1 VQLHSSEYLNSAQLA
16 PGSVLIVGGGN
27 SGAEIA
33 LDLSRSHAVKLV
45 GPDAGAVPLPMNRFF
60 AFLLMRVVFHRVLT
74 LGNALGRKLRP
85 KMMHMATPL
94 IRTKRANLVAAGV
107 ELLTERVQAVRDGL
121 PMLASGRA
129 LSVNNV
135 VWCTGFHAHFP
146 WIDLPIFDGERE
158 PQHDAGVVTSEPGMY
173 FVGLPFLY
181 SMSSSMV
188 HGVGR
193 DARRIAGLAAAR
205 AEQPVA
211 VAQPSLA

>member
-1 VQLHSSEYLNSAQLA
+1 MF
-16 PGSVLIVGGGN
+16 
-27 SGAEIA
+27 
-33 LDLSRSHAVKLV
+33 
-45 GPDAGAVPLPMNRFF
+45 GAVPLPMNRFF

-74 LGNALGRKLRP
+74 LGTALGRKLRP